1 MPTLQIPYDTEAERL
16 QYGKLIAFGQELIR
30 LGRTAAHGTVIDTCE
45 SFAVE
50 AGRAMLRDQLEA
62 ALRAQGEVEKK
73 VPARDQRATRADG

>member
-16 QYGKLIAFGQELIR
+16 QYEKLIAFGQELIR

-50 AGRAMLRDQLEA
+50 AGRAMLCDQLEA
-62 ALRAQGEVEKK
+62 ALRAQGEV
-73 VPARDQRATRADG
+73 